1 VLFLKHLQMMK
12 TQLIFLS
19 LLVACLSI
27 GGTAHA
33 QLSAIPAQ
41 EVALVVN
48 FKVKPGQVETFKKQW
63 QKSVY
68 WSRPEPGCITFS
80 INQVLND
87 SLSFVLY
94 EEWESQQ
101 ALDLHFGQP
110 YTKELFQVF
119 EKTLD
124 RPLAESLVFVT
135 NLYPN
140 KADRIRKHISN

>member
-1 VLFLKHLQMMK
+1 MK
-12 TQLIFLS
+12 STPS
-19 LLVACLSI
+19 LLLLSVVI
-27 GGTAHA
+27 ALTLNNVQA
-33 QLSAIPAQ
+33 QVPSSESQ
-41 EVALVVN
+41 EVALIVN
-48 FKVKPGQVETFKKQW
+48 FKVKPGQIHLFKMQW

-80 INQVLND
+80 INQLKND

-101 ALDLHFGQP
+101 ALDLHFEQS

-119 EKTLD
+119 DRTLD
-124 RPLAESLVFVT
+124 RPLEESIVFVT

-140 KADRIRKHISN
+140 KADRIRKHSSN